1 MYRNTKIGF
10 GSLIADDM
18 GLGKTLQVITTLLK
32 FKEEGWLQKSP
43 ALVVAPT
50 SLLTNWSKE
59 LEKFAPSL
67 KYEIYHGGSRKL
79 DNKEYE
85 VLLTSYG
92 LARSDSAIL
101 KKQKWFAVVTDEAQ
115 NIKNNETAQTKAV
128 KSLPAQTYI
137 AMSGTP
143 VENRLSEYWSIM
155 DFTNRGLLGNLNFF
169 QNHFAQPIQNK
180 HDKTA
185 LERFK
190 KITAPF
196 LLRRMKSDKS
206 IIADLPDKMELD
218 QFCTLTKEQAAL
230 YETTLEKALKAIN
243 DAGSEKEHLFERQ
256 GLVLQMIMALKQI
269 CNHPAQFLKNK
280 NKDAILSGKT
290 QLLLELL
297 ETIDSSHEKTLIFT
311 QFTEMASMLQGFIQ
325 GKFGYEPLYLH
336 GGQSR
341 KQRDELVQRFQ
352 TVPHDR
358 IFILSLK
365 AGGTGLN
372 LTAAQNVIHYDL
384 WWNPAV
390 EAQATDRAYRI
401 GQRNKVMVYR
411 FITQGTFEEKINEM
425 IQSKKELAEMSV
437 ATGESWIGNLS
448 GRELRALFEL
458 EAH

>member
-1 MYRNTKIGF
+1 
-10 GSLIADDM
+10 M

-32 FKEEGWLQKSP
+32 YKEEGWLQKTP

-67 KYEIYHGGSRKL
+67 KYEIYNGGARSLK
-79 DNKEYE
+79 DKEFD

-92 LARSDSAIL
+92 LARSDNELL
-101 KKQKWFAVVTDEAQ
+101 KKQKWFVVVTDEAQ
-115 NIKNNETAQTKAV
+115 NIKKNETAQTKAV

-155 DFTNRGLLGNLNFF
+155 DFANRGLLGNLIFF
-169 QNHFAQPIQNK
+169 KNSFARPIQNQ
-180 HDKTA
+180 HDEAA

-196 LLRRMKSDKS
+196 LLRRLKKDKS
-206 IIADLPDKMELD
+206 IIADLPDKIEQD
-218 QFCTLTKEQAAL
+218 QFCTLTKDQAAL
-230 YETTLEKALKAIN
+230 YETTVQKALKAIS
-243 DAGSEKEHLFERQ
+243 DTEGDKDKMFERQ

-280 NKDAILSGKT
+280 KFDASASGKVL
-290 QLLLELL
+290 LLLELL
-297 ETIDSSHEKTLIFT
+297 ETINSSHEKTLIFT
-311 QFTEMASMLQGFIQ
+311 QFTEMAEMLQLFI
-325 GKFGYEPLYLH
+325 KEKSGYEPLYLH
-336 GGQSR
+336 GGQTR
-341 KQRDELVQRFQ
+341 KQRDEMVNRFQ
-352 TVPHDR
+352 QNTQDR

-372 LTAAQNVIHYDL
+372 LTEAQNVIHYDL

-401 GQRNKVMVYR
+401 GQKKNVMVHR
-411 FITQGTFEEKINEM
+411 FITQGTFEERINEM
-425 IQSKKELAEMSV
+425 IQSKKNLAEMTV
-437 ATGESWIGNLS
+437 ATGENWIGNLS
-448 GRELRALFEL
+448 NKELKELFSL
-458 EAH
+458 E